1 MKRRTT
7 LALLLIVAIS
17 VGLLLWISIQR
28 KSDRASSPATSEV
41 DRGSTPLSAPTPSP
55 DARPASSPQP
65 AEKLTPRE
73 QRREIINAWED
84 AREKEVE
91 FWGKV
96 LDQHDEPVVGVE
108 VTATITTH
116 QVPPPGF
123 KPQPTTIY
131 SATTDVNGLFYIKGR
146 PGRGFTIET
155 MAKNGYVLPPGL
167 QKRRGNLFWYN
178 YDHLDPK
185 GFKPDRSDPV
195 VFRMWRLEQSEKLI
209 SGEGFY
215 GIVPD
220 GSVYTVDLLTQKH
233 MLGELPGDFRVRI
246 SRPPNVK
253 WGARG
258 YDWLWQ
264 IESIGGGLV
273 ETNDEFMYHAPE
285 GGYQPS
291 YEIRIQ
297 SGDTPWSDEVRRRY
311 FLKSR
316 GGTVYACLD
325 VEVLANYRDKAVLSI
340 KYYANP
346 NGSRNLEHAPE
357 RTNVL
362 PSRLKPVP
370 DSHADVT
377 PKP

>member
-1 MKRRTT
+1 MKRRA
-7 LALLLIVAIS
+7 ALVILLVVAIGVS
-17 VGLLLWISIQR
+17 LLLWLRIQR
-28 KSDRASSPATSEV
+28 KADGASSPAISGAG
-41 DRGSTPLSAPTPSP
+41 RGSTPPAAAQSPGSQPPSSA
-55 DARPASSPQP
+55 QP

-73 QRREIINAWED
+73 QRREIINTWEK

-96 LDQHDEPVVGVE
+96 LDQHDEPVVGAE

-116 QVPPPGF
+116 QIPPSGF

-131 SATTDVNGLFYIKGR
+131 SATTDANGSFYIKGR
-146 PGRGFTIET
+146 QGRGFTIET
-155 MAKNGYVLPPGL
+155 MAKAGYVLPPEL
-167 QKRRGNLFWYN
+167 QTRRGNLLWYN

-185 GFKPDRSDPV
+185 GFKPDRGAPV
-195 VFRMWRLEQSEKLI
+195 VFRMWKLEQPEKLV

-233 MLGELPGDFRVRI
+233 AQGEKPGDFRVRI

-258 YDWLWQ
+258 YDWSWQ

-273 ETNDEFMYHAPE
+273 ETNDEFMYRAPE

-291 YEIRIQ
+291 YEIRIR
-297 SGDTPWSDEVRRRY
+297 SGDAPWSDEVRRRF

-316 GGTVYACLD
+316 GGAVYARLE
-325 VEVLANYRDKAVLSI
+325 VEVLANYRDKAVFSV

-346 NGSRNLEHAPE
+346 NGSRNLEYDPMAKRRSGP
-357 RTNVL
+357 
-362 PSRLKPVP
+362 
-370 DSHADVT
+370 
-377 PKP
+377 